1 MKSQGLFRIWAWA
14 GAPPVGTYLP
24 PPVDFADGSAASGA
38 L

>member
-24 PPVDFADGSAASGA
+24 PVDFADGSAASGA

>member
-14 GAPPVGTYLP
+14 GAPPVGAYL

>member
-14 GAPPVGTYLP
+14 GVPPVGAY

>member
-1 MKSQGLFRIWAWA
+1 MKSQGLFSYQGLGW
-14 GAPPVGTYLP
+14 GASGRRL